1 MKPTW
6 DVIVVGARVAGSA
19 TAMLLARSGLR
30 VLCVDRSRKGSD
42 TLSTHALMRGGVLQ
56 LQKWG
61 LLDRIVAAGTPPVR
75 RTVFHYGDE
84 SVAVSIKPAS
94 GVDALYAP
102 RRTVLD
108 AVLVEEA
115 AHCGVRVEFGSPVVG
130 LCRRPDGRVS
140 GVLLH
145 DRRTRRVHAVHAA
158 LVIGADGRD
167 SLVAREVAAGDVFT
181 GQSSGSYLYGYWP
194 GQPSNDFEW
203 FYRPGLAAGVIPTNH
218 HARCVFVGGPP
229 DRLSAELNRQSPT
242 AAWDRLAAGF
252 GLGERARSVDR
263 LGPIRVVR
271 SLPTGY
277 LRTAQGP
284 GWALVGDAGHWMDPI
299 STHGMTAALRDAELL
314 ADSILSGNA
323 APETSSFQRIRDRIS
338 LPMLQA
344 SDEIASF
351 SWDLTGIR
359 ALLRRMSSAMTDEVE
374 ALALLGP
381 AA

>member
-1 MKPTW
+1 
-6 DVIVVGARVAGSA
+6 
-19 TAMLLARSGLR
+19 
-30 VLCVDRSRKGSD
+30 
-42 TLSTHALMRGGVLQ
+42 
-56 LQKWG
+56 
-61 LLDRIVAAGTPPVR
+61 
-75 RTVFHYGDE
+75 
-84 SVAVSIKPAS
+84 
-94 GVDALYAP
+94 
-102 RRTVLD
+102 
-108 AVLVEEA
+108 
-115 AHCGVRVEFGSPVVG
+115 
-130 LCRRPDGRVS
+130 
-140 GVLLH
+140 
-145 DRRTRRVHAVHAA
+145 
-158 LVIGADGRD
+158 
-167 SLVAREVAAGDVFT
+167 VFT

-218 HARCVFVGGPP
+218 DASCVFVGGPP